1 MCDKK
6 KERLSPLFRLGSQ
19 LFLDLG
25 ALAHAAAQI
34 VQLGT
39 PHSTIADHLDLVDG
53 GRVHGEDLLHTDTVG
68 DAAHGD
74 GLGDAAVLLGD
85 DGALED
91 LDTLTGAFR
100 TVSPTLTGVT
110 SASRRS
116 LFSSLIRSM
125 DVPPK

>member
-91 LDTLTGAFR
+91 LDTLTVALL
-100 TVSPTLTGVT
+100 P
-110 SASRRS
+110 
-116 LFSSLIRSM
+116 
-125 DVPPK
+125 